1 MRFLTKKKKLTL
13 LRVNIL
19 FFSVFFLFSLLIL
32 RLGIVQIVHGED
44 YKREIDRKEDVTI
57 NNPVP
62 RGKMLDRNLKV
73 IVDNKPLNAI
83 TYTYEGASQ
92 QDMLTVAENLAKLI
106 DQKTDKIREREK
118 KDFWII
124 KNPERAQELITKK
137 EMDLL
142 KEKKLNN
149 KDLYNLQLNRITKK
163 HLAELSD
170 QDLEEL
176 AIYRLMNSGYKFTR
190 QVIKNEGVTRKE
202 FAAVNENLDMLPG
215 VNATT
220 DWDREYNYKDT
231 FKPVLGRVTTTNEG
245 LPADRIDYY
254 MSRGYT
260 RNDRVGKSYLELEY
274 EDVLQGKKEKVINV
288 TDKAGELIEKQLVS
302 EGQRGKDLIMSL
314 DIDLQIAIEKVIEK
328 ELWAAKSSPGT
339 SLLDRAYV
347 VLMDPHTGEILTMAG
362 KRIVKDQE
370 TGENFLED
378 DALGNILN
386 TFNVGSV
393 VKGAT
398 VLTGYKTG
406 AINSSTRFDDGAIE
420 IAGTPIKKSYNYL
433 GVLNDLDALKKS
445 SNVYMFHTAIRIG
458 KGVYQYK
465 KPLNLDPKVWDT
477 IRNSFASFG
486 LGIRTGIDLPNE
498 QTGAKGVNYPV
509 GKVLDLVIGQYDT
522 YSNMQLAQYISTIA
536 NGGLRMQPR
545 IVKEIREPASTS
557 SQLGSVFTSYPPV
570 VLNEVGMEKKWFD
583 RVHAGFEKVMQ
594 EPGGTAYR
602 FFGNAPYS
610 PAGKTGT
617 AEAFYDG
624 PYRKKND
631 PLIQTMNLSLVGY
644 APSKNPE
651 IAMAVMVPWAYQGNV
666 DHRANLKIGRAVLDT
681 YFKMKST
688 SSESMEEVTNEE
700 DKPE

>member
-1 MRFLTKKKKLTL
+1 LPKKKNQTP

-44 YKREIDRKEDVTI
+44 YKREIERKEDFTV

-62 RGKMLDRNLKV
+62 RGKMFDRNLKV
-73 IVDNKPLNAI
+73 IVDNKPINAI
-83 TYTYEGASQ
+83 TYTNEGTSQ
-92 QDMLTVAENLAKLI
+92 KDMLMVAENLAKLI
-106 DQKTDKIREREK
+106 HQKTEKIQEREK

-124 KNPERAQELITKK
+124 RNPEEARKLITKK
-137 EMDLL
+137 EMDLF
-142 KEKKLNN
+142 KDKKLKN
-149 KDLYNLQLNRITKK
+149 KDLYSIQLDRITDK
-163 HLAELSD
+163 HLAELSEK
-170 QDLEEL
+170 DLEVL
-176 AIYRLMNSGYKFTR
+176 AIFRIMNSGYKFTP
-190 QVIKNEGVTRKE
+190 QVIKNEDVTREE

-220 DWDREYNYKDT
+220 DWDREYKYNDT

-260 RNDRVGKSYLELEY
+260 RNDRVGKSYLELQY

-288 TDKAGELIEKQLVS
+288 TDKAGELLEKELVS
-302 EGQRGKDLIMSL
+302 GGQRGKDLILSL
-314 DIDLQIAIEKVIEK
+314 DMDLQIAVEKVIEK

-347 VLMDPHTGEILTMAG
+347 VLMDPHTGEILAMAG
-362 KRIVKDQE
+362 KRIVKDQD
-370 TGENFLED
+370 TGEKYLED

-406 AINSSTRFDDGAIE
+406 AINSTTRFDDRALE

-433 GVLNDLDALKKS
+433 GVMNDLDALKKS

-465 KPLNLDPKVWDT
+465 KPLNLEPKVWDT

-498 QTGAKGVNYPV
+498 QTGAKGVNYPI

-522 YSNMQLAQYISTIA
+522 YSTMQLAQYISTIA
-536 NGGLRMQPR
+536 NGGMRMQPR
-545 IVKEIREPASTS
+545 IVKEIREPASNS
-557 SQLGSVFTSYPPV
+557 SQLGPVFMAYPPV
-570 VLNEVGMEKKWFD
+570 VLNEVGMEKEWFN
-583 RVHAGFEKVMQ
+583 RVHTGFEKVMQ

-624 PYRKKND
+624 PLRKKNE
-631 PLIQTMNLSLVGY
+631 PLVQTMNLSLVGY
-644 APSKNPE
+644 APSENPE
-651 IAMAVMVPWAYQGNV
+651 IAMAVMVPWAYQGTV

-681 YFKMKST
+681 YFNMKNSN
-688 SSESMEEVTNEE
+688 SASIMEEK
-700 DKPE
+700 DKAETPE

>member
-1 MRFLTKKKKLTL
+1 LPKKKNLTP

-19 FFSVFFLFSLLIL
+19 FFSVFVLFSLLIL

-44 YKREIDRKEDVTI
+44 YKREIDRKEDVTV

-73 IVDNKPLNAI
+73 IVDNKPINAI
-83 TYTYEGASQ
+83 TYTNEGASQ
-92 QDMLTVAENLAKLI
+92 TDMLMVAKNLAKLI
-106 DQKTDKIREREK
+106 NQKTDKIREREK

-124 KNPERAQELITKK
+124 KNPEAAQKLITKK
-137 EMDLL
+137 EMDLF
-142 KEKKLNN
+142 KDKKLKN
-149 KDLYNLQLNRITKK
+149 KDLYNLQLDRITEK
-163 HLAELSD
+163 HLAELTD
-170 QDLEEL
+170 EDLEEL
-176 AIYRLMNSGYKFTR
+176 AIFRIMNSGYKFTP
-190 QVIKNEGVTRKE
+190 QVIKNEDVTRKE

-220 DWDREYNYKDT
+220 DWDREYIYNDT

-245 LPADRIDYY
+245 LPADKIDYY

-288 TDKAGELIEKQLVS
+288 TDKAGELLEKELVS
-302 EGQRGKDLIMSL
+302 EGQRGKDLILSL
-314 DIDLQIAIEKVIEK
+314 DIDLQMAVEKVIEK
-328 ELWAAKSSPGT
+328 ELWSAKSSPGT

-347 VLMDPHTGEILTMAG
+347 VLMNPHTGEILTMAG
-362 KRIVKDQE
+362 KKIVKDQE
-370 TGENFLED
+370 TGENYLED

-406 AINSSTRFDDGAIE
+406 AINSRTRFDDGAIE
-420 IAGTPIKKSYNYL
+420 IAGTPIKKSYTYL
-433 GVLNDLDALKKS
+433 GVLNDIDALKKS

-465 KPLNLDPKVWDT
+465 KPLNLEPEVWDT

-545 IVKEIREPASTS
+545 IVKEIREPATDS
-557 SQLGSVFTSYPPV
+557 SDLGPVFMAYPPA
-570 VLNEVGMEKKWFD
+570 VLNEVGMEKEWFN
-583 RVHAGFEKVMQ
+583 RVHTGFKKVMQ

-602 FFGNAPYS
+602 FFGDAPYS

-624 PYRKKND
+624 PLRKKNE
-631 PLIQTMNLSLVGY
+631 PLVQTMNLSLVGY
-644 APSKNPE
+644 APSTNPE
-651 IAMAVMVPWAYQGNV
+651 IAMAVMVPWAYQGSV
-666 DHRANLKIGRAVLDT
+666 DNRANLKIGRAVMDT
-681 YFKMKST
+681 YFNMKNTDSASIT
-688 SSESMEEVTNEE
+688 KEK
-700 DKPE
+700 DKEKLPD

>member
-1 MRFLTKKKKLTL
+1 
-13 LRVNIL
+13 I
-19 FFSVFFLFSLLIL
+19 
-32 RLGIVQIVHGED
+32 Q
-44 YKREIDRKEDVTI
+44 
-57 NNPVP
+57 
-62 RGKMLDRNLKV
+62 LDR
-73 IVDNKPLNAI
+73 I
-83 TYTYEGASQ
+83 T
-92 QDMLTVAENLAKLI
+92 D
-106 DQKTDKIREREK
+106 
-118 KDFWII
+118 
-124 KNPERAQELITKK
+124 
-137 EMDLL
+137 
-142 KEKKLNN
+142 
-149 KDLYNLQLNRITKK
+149 K
-163 HLAELSD
+163 HLAELSEK
-170 QDLEEL
+170 DLEVL
-176 AIYRLMNSGYKFTR
+176 AIFRIMNSGYKFTP
-190 QVIKNEGVTRKE
+190 QVIKNEDVTREE

-220 DWDREYNYKDT
+220 DWDREYKYNDT

-288 TDKAGELIEKQLVS
+288 TDKAGELLEKELVS
-302 EGQRGKDLIMSL
+302 GGQRGKDLILSL
-314 DIDLQIAIEKVIEK
+314 DMDLQIAVEKVIEK

-347 VLMDPHTGEILTMAG
+347 VLMDPHTGEILAMAG
-362 KRIVKDQE
+362 KRIVKDQD
-370 TGENFLED
+370 TGEKYLED

-406 AINSSTRFDDGAIE
+406 AINSTTRFDDRALE

-433 GVLNDLDALKKS
+433 GVMNDIDALKKS

-465 KPLNLDPKVWDT
+465 KPLNLEPKVWDT

-498 QTGAKGVNYPV
+498 QTGAKGVNYPI

-522 YSNMQLAQYISTIA
+522 YSTMQLAQYISTIA
-536 NGGLRMQPR
+536 NGGMRMQPR
-545 IVKEIREPASTS
+545 IVKEIREPASNS
-557 SQLGSVFTSYPPV
+557 SQLGPVFMTYPPV
-570 VLNEVGMEKKWFD
+570 VLNEVGMEKEWFN
-583 RVHAGFEKVMQ
+583 RVHTGFEKVMQ

-624 PYRKKND
+624 PLRKKND
-631 PLIQTMNLSLVGY
+631 PLVQTMNLSLVGY

-651 IAMAVMVPWAYQGNV
+651 IAMAVMVPWAYQGTV

-681 YFKMKST
+681 YFNMKNLNSA
-688 SSESMEEVTNEE
+688 SIMEEK
-700 DKPE
+700 DKSETLE

>member
-1 MRFLTKKKKLTL
+1 MRRLPKKKNQTP

-19 FFSVFFLFSLLIL
+19 FFSVFILFSLLIL

-44 YKREIDRKEDVTI
+44 FKREIERKEDVTV

-62 RGKMLDRNLKV
+62 RGKMFDRNLKV
-73 IVDNKPLNAI
+73 IVDNKPINAI
-83 TYTYEGASQ
+83 TYTNEGTSQ
-92 QDMLTVAENLAKLI
+92 KDMLMVAENLAKLI
-106 DQKTDKIREREK
+106 NQKTDKIQERDK
-118 KDFWII
+118 KDFWMI
-124 KNPERAQELITKK
+124 KYPEAAQKLITKK
-137 EMDLL
+137 EMDLF
-142 KEKKLNN
+142 KDKKLKN
-149 KDLYNLQLNRITKK
+149 KDLYKLQLDRITDK
-163 HLAELSD
+163 HLADLTD
-170 QDLEEL
+170 KDLEVL
-176 AIYRLMNSGYKFTR
+176 AIFRIMNSGYKFTP
-190 QVIKNEGVTRKE
+190 QVIKNEDVTREE
-202 FAAVNENLDMLPG
+202 FAAVNENLNMLPG

-220 DWDREYNYKDT
+220 DWDREYKYSDT

-245 LPADRIDYY
+245 LPADKIDYY

-288 TDKAGELIEKQLVS
+288 TDKAGQLLEKELVS
-302 EGQRGKDLIMSL
+302 GGLRGKDLILSL
-314 DIDLQIAIEKVIEK
+314 DIDLQIAVEKVIEK

-362 KRIVKDQE
+362 KKIVKDQE
-370 TGENFLED
+370 TGENYLED

-406 AINSSTRFDDGAIE
+406 AINSMTRFDDRALE

-433 GVLNDLDALKKS
+433 GVLNDIDALKRS

-465 KPLNLDPKVWDT
+465 KPLNLEPEVWDT

-498 QTGAKGVNYPV
+498 QTGAKGVNYPI

-545 IVKEIREPASTS
+545 IVKEIREPAANS
-557 SQLGSVFTSYPPV
+557 SDLGPVFMAYPPA
-570 VLNEVGMEKKWFD
+570 VLNEVGMEKEWFN
-583 RVHAGFEKVMQ
+583 RVHIGFKKVMQ

-602 FFGNAPYS
+602 FFGDAPYS

-624 PYRKKND
+624 PLRKKNE
-631 PLIQTMNLSLVGY
+631 PLVQTMNLSLVGY
-644 APSKNPE
+644 APSTNPE
-651 IAMAVMVPWAYQGNV
+651 IAMAVMVPWAYQGSV
-666 DHRANLKIGRAVLDT
+666 DNRANLKIGRAVMDT
-681 YFKMKST
+681 YFNMKNPDSGSVT
-688 SSESMEEVTNEE
+688 EEK
-700 DKPE
+700 DKVEMPE